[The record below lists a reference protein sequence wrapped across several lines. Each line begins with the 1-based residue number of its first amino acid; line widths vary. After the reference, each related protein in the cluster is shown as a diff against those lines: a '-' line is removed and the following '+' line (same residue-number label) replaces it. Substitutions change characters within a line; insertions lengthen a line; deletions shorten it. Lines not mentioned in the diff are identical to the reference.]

1 MKTSLASFTLLVVV
15 LLGFNSTCAA
25 LWQKEVK
32 ITGAPQDTVAELF
45 SKFETSFDDD
55 QWEHEFRRTKYM
67 RVPEDNGWQSRM
79 HLIQAAVKQG
89 SAALP
94 AIMKSLESDH
104 VPTRILAAQTL
115 SYLAADADTDAI
127 ITRFSQEQDAAVR
140 LYLVDT
146 LGMSGKGESVDW
158 PSLTG
163 KERNRDVRK
172 HVNYAKERKGA
183 RVNEEVLKRLANWD
197 ATRINTAKLG
207 KLAPDFSLTGL
218 DGKPYRLSDYR
229 GKQPVILVFVYGDT

>member
-1 MKTSLASFTLLVVV
+1 MKMALVSFTLFVAV
-15 LLGFNSTCAA
+15 LLGFNSTCSAF
-25 LWQKEVK
+25 WQTVK
-32 ITGAPQDTVAELF
+32 VTGTSKDTISELF
-45 SKFETSFDDD
+45 TKFETSFDDN

-67 RVPEDNGWQSRM
+67 RVPEDNGWQLRM

-94 AIMKSLESDH
+94 AIMESLESDH

-115 SYLAADADTDAI
+115 SYLAADADIDAVAI
-127 ITRFSQEQDAAVR
+127 RFLQEQEAAVR

-158 PSLTG
+158 PSLTS

-172 HVNYAKERKGA
+172 HVNYAKERKDAG
-183 RVNEEVLKRLANWD
+183 VNEEVLKRMVDWD
-197 ATRINTAKLG
+197 ATRMNTAEVG
-207 KLAPDFSLTGL
+207 KLAPDFSLAGF
-218 DGKPYRLSDYR
+218 DGKSYRLGDYR